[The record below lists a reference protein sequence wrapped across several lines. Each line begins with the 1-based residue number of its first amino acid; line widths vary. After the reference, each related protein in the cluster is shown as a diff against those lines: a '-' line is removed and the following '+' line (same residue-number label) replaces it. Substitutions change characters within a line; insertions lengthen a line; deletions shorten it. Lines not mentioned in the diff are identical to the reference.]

1 MHHRAQ
7 DAARNAKG
15 EGASG
20 ELPAGSGGHA
30 MGQGS
35 PRQKVAKN
43 VAKTCSSV
51 LWKAGLVN
59 AERGD
64 LAEEISKQS
73 LEALVCG
80 FSSLLMVT
88 REGREVT

>member
-1 MHHRAQ
+1 MLLGSSQ
-7 DAARNAKG
+7 P
-15 EGASG
+15 E
-20 ELPAGSGGHA
+20 AGD
-30 MGQGS
+30 MRWDRQGS